1 MTNSEITPDV
11 EVIVVGAGFAG
22 MMAVRCLLDQGR
34 TVQGI
39 EKGGD
44 VGGTWYWNTYPGLR
58 CDVESVEYSYSWDEG
73 LQQEWVWPERYSA
86 QPDILKYAQH
96 VAERFDLKKHFAFN
110 TKMTGATFDNAA
122 NLWTVTTDT
131 GHTHTARWVVMATG
145 ALSVPKKN
153 DLPGAETFQGLN
165 LYTTDWPKTPVDFTG
180 KRVAVIGTGSTGI
193 QISSEAAKTAKELF
207 VLQRT
212 PSWSVPAHNRPLTP
226 ADLEA
231 VKAHYASERLRK
243 RESMDGLGLPGT
255 GKSALEV
262 TKAERDAFFQNVY
275 DNMSPF
281 TFFGS
286 YTDVLV
292 DDEANQTI
300 SDFLASKVRERVH
313 NPAIAEKLI
322 PKSYP
327 FGTRRTCI
335 DTGYYEIYNQ
345 DNVHLV
351 DLLETPLKAITPTG
365 FTTAAGIG
373 SGEEHVDV
381 DIIIH
386 ATGYD
391 AFTGVV
397 NDVDIVGVDGANL
410 REVWK
415 AGAKTYLGTMSAGF
429 PNLFLVTGPQ
439 SPSVLS
445 NVVVSIEQHVDFI
458 AHTIKY
464 LSDKGY
470 RRMEA
475 TPEAQEAW
483 VEMNN
488 GIGQFTV
495 HRNSH
500 SWYMGDNVAG
510 KAHVVLPALMG
521 VGPFRAACDE
531 VAADGYRGFALAS

>member
-1 MTNSEITPDV
+1 MVTTPDV
-11 EVIVVGAGFAG
+11 EVVVIGAGFAG
-22 MMAVRCLLDQGR
+22 MMAVRRLLEQGR

-73 LQQEWVWPERYSA
+73 LQQEWEWPERYSA

-96 VAERFDLKKHFAFN
+96 VAKRFDLKKHFAFN
-110 TKMTGATFDNAA
+110 AKVTGATFDNDA
-122 NLWTVTTDT
+122 NSWTLTTDA
-131 GHTHTARWVVMATG
+131 GHTYTARWVIMATG

-153 DLPGAETFQGLN
+153 DLPGAETFKGLN
-165 LYTTDWPKTPVDFTG
+165 LYTTSWPKIPVDFTD

-193 QISSEAAKTAKELF
+193 QVSSEIAKTAKELF

-212 PSWSVPAHNRPLTP
+212 PSWSVPAHNRPLT
-226 ADLEA
+226 AAEIA
-231 VKAHYASERLRK
+231 EVKSNYAPERLRK
-243 RESMDGLGLPGT
+243 RDSMDGLGLPGT
-255 GKSALEV
+255 DKSALEV
-262 TKAERDAFFQNVY
+262 SKEERDAFYQNVY

-286 YTDVLV
+286 FTDVLI
-292 DDEANQTI
+292 DDAANQTI
-300 SDFLASKVRERVH
+300 SDFLASKVRERV
-313 NPAIAEKLI
+313 NDPAIAEKLI

-351 DLLETPLKAITPTG
+351 DLLEHPLKAITPTG
-365 FTTAAGIG
+365 FSTSAGEI
-373 SGEEHVDV
+373 DV
-381 DIIIH
+381 DIIVY

-391 AFTGVV
+391 AFTGIV

-410 REVWK
+410 RDVWK

-458 AHTIKY
+458 ADTIQY

-475 TPEAQEAW
+475 TREAQDAW

-500 SWYMGDNVAG
+500 SWYVGDNVAG

>member
-1 MTNSEITPDV
+1 MANSQNVDV
-11 EVIVVGAGFAG
+11 VVVGAGFAG
-22 MMAVRCLLDQGR
+22 MMAVRRFLDQGLA
-34 TVQGI
+34 VQGI

-44 VGGTWYWNTYPGLR
+44 VGGTWYWNRYPGLR
-58 CDVESVEYSYSWDEG
+58 CDVESMDYSYSWDEG

-110 TKMTGATFDNAA
+110 SKVTGATFDNEA
-122 NLWTVTTDT
+122 NTWSVTTDT
-131 GHTHTARWVVMATG
+131 GNTYTARWVVMATG

-153 DLPGAETFQGLN
+153 DLPGAETFTGQN
-165 LYTTDWPKTPVDFTG
+165 LYTTDWPTTPVDFAG

-193 QISSEAAKTAKELF
+193 QVSSEIAKTAKELY

-212 PSWSVPAHNRPLTP
+212 PSWSVPAHNRALTATEI
-226 ADLEA
+226 AD
-231 VKAHYASERLRK
+231 VKATYAAERLRK
-243 RESMDGLGLPGT
+243 RDSMDGLGLLGT

-262 TKAERDAFFQNVY
+262 TKEERDAFYQNVY
-275 DNMSPF
+275 DKMSPF

-286 YTDVLV
+286 FTDVLV

-300 SDFLASKVRERVH
+300 SDFLASKVRERVKD
-313 NPAIAEKLI
+313 PAIAQKLI
-322 PKSYP
+322 PTSYP

-351 DLLETPLKAITPTG
+351 DLLESPLKTITPNG
-365 FTTAAGIG
+365 FSADAGDV
-373 SGEEHVDV
+373 EV
-381 DIIIH
+381 DIIVY

-391 AFTGVV
+391 AFTGIV
-397 NDVDIVGVDGANL
+397 NELDIVGVDGANL

-458 AHTIKY
+458 VNTIKY
-464 LSDKGY
+464 LTDKGY
-470 RRMEA
+470 HRMEA

-495 HRNSH
+495 HRASH

-531 VAADGYRGFALAS
+531 VAADDYRGFALAS

>member
-1 MTNSEITPDV
+1 MTSSAQNITEPDV
-11 EVIVVGAGFAG
+11 DTVVVGAGFAG
-22 MMAVRCLLDQGR
+22 MMAVRRLLEQGR
-34 TVQGI
+34 TVHGI

-96 VAERFDLKKHFAFN
+96 VAERFDLKKHFEFN
-110 TKMTGATFDNAA
+110 TKLTRATFDNAA
-122 NLWTVTTDT
+122 NIWTVTTDT
-131 GHTHTARWVVMATG
+131 GNTITARWVVMATG

-153 DLPGAETFQGLN
+153 DLPGAETFTGLN
-165 LYTTDWPKTPVDFTG
+165 LYTTSWPKTPVDFAG

-193 QISSEAAKTAKELF
+193 QVSSEIAKTAKELF

-212 PSWSVPAHNRPLTP
+212 PSWSVPAHNRPLTAKEI
-226 ADLEA
+226 AD
-231 VKAHYASERLRK
+231 VKANYASERLRK
-243 RESMDGLGLPGT
+243 RDSMDGLGLPGT

-262 TKAERDAFFQNVY
+262 TKEERDAFYQNVY

-286 YTDVLV
+286 FTDVLV
-292 DDEANQTI
+292 DDAANQTI
-300 SDFLASKVRERVH
+300 SDFLGSKVRERVKD
-313 NPAIAEKLI
+313 PAIAEKLI

-351 DLLETPLKAITPTG
+351 DLLENPLKSITPTG
-365 FTTAAGIG
+365 FMTDAGA
-373 SGEEHVDV
+373 VDV
-381 DIIIH
+381 DIIVH

-397 NDVDIVGVDGANL
+397 SDVDIIGVDGVNL
-410 REVWK
+410 REVWN
-415 AGAKTYLGTMSAGF
+415 AGAKTYLGTMTAGF

-458 AHTIKY
+458 TDTIKY
-464 LSDKGY
+464 LTDKGY
-470 RRMEA
+470 NRMEA
-475 TPEAQEAW
+475 TPEAQDAW

>member
-1 MTNSEITPDV
+1 MTSSEKNFTEPDFDTV
-11 EVIVVGAGFAG
+11 VVGAGFAG
-22 MMAVRCLLDQGR
+22 MMAVRRLLEQGR
-34 TVQGI
+34 TVHGI

-96 VAERFDLKKHFAFN
+96 VADRFDLKKHFDFN
-110 TKMTGATFDNAA
+110 TKVTRATFDNAA
-122 NLWTVTTDT
+122 NIWSVTTDT
-131 GHTHTARWVVMATG
+131 GKTVTARWVVMATG

-153 DLPGAETFQGLN
+153 DLPGAETFTGLN
-165 LYTTDWPKTPVDFTG
+165 LYTTSWPKTPVDFAG

-193 QISSEAAKTAKELF
+193 QVSSEIAKTAKELF

-212 PSWSVPAHNRPLTP
+212 PSWSVPAHNRPLTAKEI
-226 ADLEA
+226 AD
-231 VKAHYASERLRK
+231 VKANYASERLRK
-243 RESMDGLGLPGT
+243 RDSMDGLGLPGT

-262 TKAERDAFFQNVY
+262 TKEERDAFYQNVY

-286 YTDVLV
+286 FTDVLV
-292 DDEANQTI
+292 DDAANQTI
-300 SDFLASKVRERVH
+300 SDFLGSKVRERVT

-351 DLLETPLKAITPTG
+351 DLLENPLKTITPTG
-365 FTTAAGIG
+365 FITDAGA
-373 SGEEHVDV
+373 VDV
-381 DIIIH
+381 DIIVH

-397 NDVDIVGVDGANL
+397 SDVDIIGVDGVNL
-410 REVWK
+410 REVWN
-415 AGAKTYLGTMSAGF
+415 AGAKTYLGTMTAGF

-458 AHTIKY
+458 TEAIRY
-464 LSDKGY
+464 LAEKGY
-470 RRMEA
+470 HRMEA
-475 TPEAQEAW
+475 TPEAQDAW

-521 VGPFRAACDE
+521 VGPFRAACDD

>member
-1 MTNSEITPDV
+1 MTAVTDV
-11 EVIVVGAGFAG
+11 EVVVVGAGFAG
-22 MMAVRCLLDQGR
+22 MMAVRRLLDQGR

-110 TKMTGATFDNAA
+110 TKVTGATFDNAA
-122 NLWTVTTDT
+122 NIWTVTTDA
-131 GHTHTARWVVMATG
+131 GQSYTARWVVMATG

-153 DLPGAETFQGLN
+153 DLPGAESFTGQN

-193 QISSEAAKTAKELF
+193 QVSSEIAKTAKELY

-212 PSWSVPAHNRPLTP
+212 PSWSVPAHNRPLT
-226 ADLEA
+226 AAEIA
-231 VKAHYASERLRK
+231 EVKANYTPERLRK

-262 TKAERDAFFQNVY
+262 TKEERDAFYQNVY
-275 DNMSPF
+275 DKMSPF

-286 YTDVLV
+286 FTDVLV
-292 DDEANQTI
+292 DDAANQTI

-313 NPAIAEKLI
+313 NPVIAEKLI

-351 DLLETPLKAITPTG
+351 DLLESPLKTITPTG
-365 FTTAAGIG
+365 FTTDAGDG
-373 SGEEHVDV
+373 SGEEHVEV
-381 DIIIH
+381 DIIVY

-391 AFTGVV
+391 AFTGIV
-397 NDVDIVGVDGANL
+397 NELDIVGVDGANL
-410 REVWK
+410 RDVWK

-458 AHTIKY
+458 TNTIKY
-464 LSDKGY
+464 LTDKGY
-470 RRMEA
+470 HRMEA

>member
-1 MTNSEITPDV
+1 MASSSHNINETDV
-11 EVIVVGAGFAG
+11 EVVVVGAGFAG
-22 MMAVRCLLDQGR
+22 MMAVRRLLEQGR

-96 VAERFDLKKHFAFN
+96 VAERFDLKKHFVFD
-110 TKMTGATFDNAA
+110 TKVTGATFDNSA
-122 NLWTVTTDT
+122 NIWSVTTDAGQT
-131 GHTHTARWVVMATG
+131 YTARWVIMATG
-145 ALSVPKKN
+145 ALSAPKKN
-153 DLPGAETFQGLN
+153 DLPGAETFRGLN
-165 LYTTDWPKTPVDFTG
+165 LYTTDWPKTPVDFAG

-193 QISSEAAKTAKELF
+193 QVSSEIAKTAKELF

-212 PSWSVPAHNRPLTP
+212 PSWSVPAHNRALSV
-226 ADLEA
+226 AEVA
-231 VKAHYASERLRK
+231 EVKANYTPERLRK

-262 TKAERDAFFQNVY
+262 TKEERDAFYQNVY

-286 YTDVLV
+286 FTDVLV
-292 DDEANQTI
+292 DDAANQTI
-300 SDFLASKVRERVH
+300 SDFLASKIRERVQD
-313 NPAIAEKLI
+313 PAIAEKLI

-327 FGTRRTCI
+327 FGTRRMCI
-335 DTGYYEIYNQ
+335 DNGYYEIYNQ
-345 DNVHLV
+345 DNVYLV
-351 DLLETPLKAITPTG
+351 DLLESPLKAITPTG
-365 FTTAAGIG
+365 FSTDAGD
-373 SGEEHVDV
+373 VDV
-381 DIIIH
+381 DIIVY

-391 AFTGVV
+391 AFTGIV
-397 NDVDIVGVDGANL
+397 NELDIVGVDGANL
-410 REVWK
+410 RDVWK

-458 AHTIKY
+458 ANTIKY
-464 LSDKGY
+464 LTEKGY
-470 RRMEA
+470 HRMEA
-475 TPEAQEAW
+475 TPEAQDAW

-488 GIGQFTV
+488 GISQFTV

-531 VAADGYRGFALAS
+531 VAEDGYRGFLLAS

>member
-1 MTNSEITPDV
+1 MTSSAQNITEPDV
-11 EVIVVGAGFAG
+11 DTVVVGAGFAG
-22 MMAVRCLLDQGR
+22 MMAVRRLLEQGR
-34 TVQGI
+34 TVHGI

-96 VAERFDLKKHFAFN
+96 VAERFDLKKHFEFN
-110 TKMTGATFDNAA
+110 TKLTRATFDNAA
-122 NLWTVTTDT
+122 NIWTVTTDT
-131 GHTHTARWVVMATG
+131 GNTITARWVVMATG

-153 DLPGAETFQGLN
+153 DLPGAETFTGLN
-165 LYTTDWPKTPVDFTG
+165 LYTTSWPKTPVDFAG

-193 QISSEAAKTAKELF
+193 QVSSEIAKTAKELF

-212 PSWSVPAHNRPLTP
+212 PSWSVPAHNRPLTAKEI
-226 ADLEA
+226 AD
-231 VKAHYASERLRK
+231 VKANYASERLRK
-243 RESMDGLGLPGT
+243 RDSMDGLGLPGT

-262 TKAERDAFFQNVY
+262 TKEERDAFYQNVY

-286 YTDVLV
+286 FTDVLV
-292 DDEANQTI
+292 DDAANQTI
-300 SDFLASKVRERVH
+300 SDFLGSKVRERVKD
-313 NPAIAEKLI
+313 PAIAEKLI

-351 DLLETPLKAITPTG
+351 DLLENPLKAITPTG
-365 FTTAAGIG
+365 FMTDAGA
-373 SGEEHVDV
+373 VDV
-381 DIIIH
+381 DIIVH

-397 NDVDIVGVDGANL
+397 SDVDIIGVDGVNL
-410 REVWK
+410 REVWN
-415 AGAKTYLGTMSAGF
+415 AGAKTYLGTMTAGF

-458 AHTIKY
+458 TDTIKY
-464 LSDKGY
+464 LTDKGY
-470 RRMEA
+470 NRMEA
-475 TPEAQEAW
+475 TPEAQDAW